1 MIFESILEMFSGI
14 SVSIFSSQEV
24 VSFCKW
30 VPSSSPEDSVEF
42 IFDMPLVGKEDN
54 TESYDSFDGGN
65 TLLISAGMLTS
76 ILVGS
81 LRMAEVV
88 QFSEK
93 ACSVVKDA
101 VVILFL

>member
-1 MIFESILEMFSGI
+1 MIFESILEIFSGI

-24 VSFCKW
+24 VSFCKS

-42 IFDMPLVGKEDN
+42 IFSTLLVGKEDK
-54 TESYDSFDGGN
+54 TESYDSFDRG
-65 TLLISAGMLTS
+65 TTPLISAGMLTS

-81 LRMAEVV
+81 LNKAEGV

-101 VVILFL
+101 VVLLAL